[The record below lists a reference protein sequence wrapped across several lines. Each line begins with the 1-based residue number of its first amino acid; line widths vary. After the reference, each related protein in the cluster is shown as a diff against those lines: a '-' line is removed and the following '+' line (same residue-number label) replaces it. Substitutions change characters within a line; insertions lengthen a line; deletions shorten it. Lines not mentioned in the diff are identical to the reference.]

1 MRIVIAVGGNAL
13 LRCDERSD
21 TAEQLA
27 HVRSAAIALAPIVR
41 EHEVVICLGNGPHVD
56 PRAPESS
63 LHAALVHPYPLDAV
77 GAQSQG
83 MIGYWLSQA
92 LRNAGIVKP
101 IVNLTTQVLV
111 DSDDVAF
118 SDPTT
123 FVGAVYT
130 ESEARAAVDEHG
142 WSIAPDGTGWRR
154 TVPSP
159 SPIRVIEQESI
170 TRLVQAGSVVLCGG
184 GGGAPVVEAAT
195 GQLRGVDAVIDK
207 DLTATLIALD
217 CDADRL
223 LILTDVPAVVD
234 HFGTA
239 QAEPLGNVYVDELD
253 PTAFAAESMG
263 PKVQACSTFAWATGH
278 FASIGALDDAQNVL
292 DGISGTTVLDRR
304 TEDIAAGR
312 RAV

>member
-1 MRIVIAVGGNAL
+1 MRVVIAVGGNAL
-13 LRCDERSD
+13 LRSDERSD

-41 EHEVVICLGNGPHVD
+41 EHEVVICLGNGPQVG
-56 PRAPESS
+56 PLARESS
-63 LHAALVHPYPLDAV
+63 LHAALVRPYPLDAV

-111 DSDDVAF
+111 DPDDVAF

-184 GGGAPVVEAAT
+184 GGGALSSRQRVASCVEWM
-195 GQLRGVDAVIDK
+195 R
-207 DLTATLIALD
+207 
-217 CDADRL
+217 
-223 LILTDVPAVVD
+223 
-234 HFGTA
+234 
-239 QAEPLGNVYVDELD
+239 
-253 PTAFAAESMG
+253 S
-263 PKVQACSTFAWATGH
+263 ST
-278 FASIGALDDAQNVL
+278 
-292 DGISGTTVLDRR
+292 R
-304 TEDIAAGR
+304 T
-312 RAV
+312 

>member
-1 MRIVIAVGGNAL
+1 MRIVIAVGANAL
-13 LRCDERSD
+13 LHSDECSGS
-21 TAEQLA
+21 AEQLT

-41 EHEVVICLGNGPHVD
+41 EHEVVICLGNGPQMG
-56 PRAPESS
+56 RLARESS
-63 LHAALVHPYPLDAV
+63 VHAALVRPYPLDAV

-111 DSDDVAF
+111 DPDDVAF

-142 WSIAPDGTGWRR
+142 WSIAPDATGWRR

-170 TRLVQAGSVVLCGG
+170 TRLVQAGSVVIGGG
-184 GGGAPVVEAAT
+184 GGGAPVVEAAS

-217 CDADRL
+217 CGADRL

-239 QAEPLGNVYVDELD
+239 QAEPLGDVYVDELD
-253 PTAFAAESMG
+253 PAAFAAGSMC

-278 FASIGALDDAQNVL
+278 LASIGALDDAQNVL

-304 TEDIAAGR
+304 ADDIEAGR

>member
-13 LRCDERSD
+13 LGCDERSD
-21 TAEQLA
+21 TAGLLA

-41 EHEVVICLGNGPHVD
+41 EHEVVICFGNGPQVG
-56 PRAPESS
+56 PLERESS
-63 LHAALVHPYPLDAV
+63 SHAALVSPYPLDAV

-111 DSDDVAF
+111 DPDDVAF

-123 FVGAVYT
+123 FVGAVCT
-130 ESEARAAVDEHG
+130 ESDARSAVDQHG

-159 SPIRVIEQESI
+159 SPIRVIEQDSI
-170 TRLVQAGSVVLCGG
+170 TRLVQAGSIVLCAGG
-184 GGGAPVVEAAT
+184 GGVPVVEAAS
-195 GQLRGVDAVIDK
+195 GQLDGVDAVIDK
-207 DLTATLIALD
+207 DLTAALIALD
-217 CDADRL
+217 CAADRL

-239 QAEPLGNVYVDELD
+239 QAEPLGTVYVDELD
-253 PTAFAAESMG
+253 PAAFAAGSMS
-263 PKVQACSTFAWATGH
+263 PKVQACSTFAWASGH
-278 FASIGALDDAQNVL
+278 SASVGALDDAQNVL
-292 DGISGTTVLDRR
+292 DGISGTRILDRR
-304 TEDIAAGR
+304 ADDIAAGR
-312 RAV
+312 RAI